1 MQTMVACM
9 LRKLDENEEDEDN
22 EADKMIW
29 KAKVKPKKRK
39 SDDTTSTTSSKKKPK
54 LSPPSPSTAA
64 AAAAAAAAAVSSSD
78 HTDFFVFL
86 KNIVK
91 QEEELEHLYQNGT
104 LNFDAKQLAIALI
117 MQQTK
122 DWASSL
128 TTTTT
133 TSSSSSS
140 SSDLQKE
147 LANVDEKE
155 DAAEDGKEGGKGKGK
170 KKKKEKDP
178 TAPKRP
184 SSAYVLFGNYRR

>member
-1 MQTMVACM
+1 M

-54 LSPPSPSTAA
+54 LSPPSPST
-64 AAAAAAAAAVSSSD
+64 AAAAAAAVSSSD

-133 TSSSSSS
+133 SSSSSSS